1 MIRRL
6 HSLFPSLAD
15 SVLNSYTQVY
25 FSNNRVFAVI
35 LLAVTFFDPWAG
47 LSGLLSVVF
56 ANAIAYIVGFNRVNI
71 RLGYYG
77 FNSLLTGLGLGIYYH
92 PGLQFFTLLAFTAVL
107 SLFITLLFEGVIGK
121 YGLPFL
127 SMSFLFTIWLVTL
140 ASRHFSSLV
149 ISERGIYSLNEMY
162 SIGGLKM
169 VGLYEWF
176 NNIPLPPS
184 LKIYFRSLGAI
195 LFQYH
200 LLPGILVAAGL
211 LIYSRISFVLSLI
224 GFYSAFY
231 YYHFIGAN
239 FEELS
244 YGYIGFNYILT
255 AIAVGGFFIIP
266 SVYSYLWVILLTA
279 LISIL
284 LTSTNQIFLTFQL
297 SVFSLPF
304 NLTVLMFLYILKFR
318 ERFYSK
324 PALVVYQQF
333 SPEKNLYSQL
343 NYSERFGKM
352 ANFPLSLPFFGE
364 WKVTQGH
371 EGEITH
377 KGDWRHAWDFE
388 ITDPDGKTFGGSGDQ
403 PGDYYCFGKPVISPG
418 DGWVEEIVNDVE
430 DNEIGKTNVEQNWG
444 NAVVI
449 RHADH
454 LYSKV
459 CHLKKD
465 SVKVNQGEFI
475 RAGDPIA
482 SCGNSGRSPVP
493 HLHFQVQGYPYIGST
508 TIDYPLSNFIIREKS
523 RFLLRAYGIP
533 GEDMSLSNIET
544 KSSMEKAFR
553 FIPGE
558 KLKFI
563 VRHTDG
569 KEEKVKWEVQSG
581 FDGKPYIC
589 CENSGSR
596 AFFTF
601 RNHVLSFT
609 HFEGDRTSLLWY
621 FYLNAYK
628 VVTGFYKDLV
638 IEDRLPLNIIRS
650 GSLKFLQDLVAPFFI
665 FLRPVYTMN
674 FTREADDFTN
684 SRIWL
689 ESVSMVKLGRFVMKR
704 VSAGFE
710 ISSKGLEKITV
721 RDNNI
726 TLDAVRDEQD

>member
-35 LLAVTFFDPWAG
+35 LMVVTFFDPWAG
-47 LSGLLSVVF
+47 LSGLLSVIF
-56 ANAIAYIVGFNRVNI
+56 ANAVAYIVGFNRVNI

-77 FNSLLTGLGLGIYYH
+77 FNSLLTGLGLGIFYH

-107 SLFITLLFEGVIGK
+107 SLFITLFFEGVIGK

-140 ASRHFSSLV
+140 ASRHFSALI

-162 SIGGLKM
+162 SLGGLKM

-176 NNIPLPPS
+176 NNIPLAYS

-211 LIYSRISFVLSLI
+211 LIYSRIGFVLSLI

-239 FEELS
+239 FAELS

-266 SVYSYLWVILLTA
+266 SVYSYIWVILLTP

-284 LTSTNQIFLTFQL
+284 LTSTNQLFSTFQL

-304 NLTVLMFLYILKFR
+304 NLTVLLFLYILKFR
-318 ERFYSK
+318 EKFYSK
-324 PALVVYQQF
+324 PALVAYQQF

-343 NYSERFGKM
+343 NYSERFGNM
-352 ANFPLSLPFFGE
+352 ANIPLILPFFGE

-371 EGEITH
+371 DGEITH
-377 KGDWRHAWDFE
+377 QGDWRHAWDFE
-388 ITDPDGKTFGGSGDQ
+388 LTGPDGKTYCGTGNQ
-403 PGDYYCFGKPVISPG
+403 PGDYYCFGKPVVSPA
-418 DGWVEEIVNDVE
+418 DGWIEEIVNDIE
-430 DNEIGKTNVEQNWG
+430 DNEIGRANVEQNWG

-454 LYSKV
+454 LYSKL

-465 SVKVNQGEFI
+465 SVKVTQGAFV
-475 RAGDPIA
+475 RTGDILA

-493 HLHFQVQGYPYIGST
+493 HLHFQVQEYPYIGSK
-508 TIDYPLSNFIIREKS
+508 TIEYPLSNYIIRES
-523 RFLLRAYGIP
+523 NRFLLHAYGVPEKDI
-533 GEDMSLSNIET
+533 SLSNT
-544 KSSMEKAFR
+544 TNNTSMVKAFR

-563 VRHTDG
+563 VNRSDG
-569 KEEKVKWEVQSG
+569 KTGKVSWEVQSG
-581 FDGKPYIC
+581 LNDKPYIF
-589 CENSGSR
+589 CEQSGSR
-596 AFFTF
+596 AYFTF

-609 HFEGDRTSLLWY
+609 HFEGDRASLLWY

-628 VVTGFYKDLV
+628 VVTGFYKGLV
-638 IEDRLPLNIIRS
+638 IEDRLPLSIIKS
-650 GSLKFLQDLVAPFFI
+650 GFLKYVQDVIAPFFI
-665 FLRPVYTMN
+665 FLKPVYTMN
-674 FTREADDFTN
+674 FIREADDFTN

-689 ESVSMVKLGRFVMKR
+689 ESLSMVKLGRFARKQ
-704 VSAGFE
+704 VSARFE
-710 ISSKGLEKITV
+710 ISSKGIDKIMIQDNKLFLEA
-721 RDNNI
+721 
-726 TLDAVRDEQD
+726 LRDEQD